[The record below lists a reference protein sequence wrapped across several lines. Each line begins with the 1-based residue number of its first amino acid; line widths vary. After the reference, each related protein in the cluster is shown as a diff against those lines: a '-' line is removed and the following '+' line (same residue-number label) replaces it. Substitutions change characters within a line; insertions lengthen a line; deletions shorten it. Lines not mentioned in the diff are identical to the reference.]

1 MTKPNSFIQLATTL
15 LRPKMGFRHL
25 FAYGPLLDQD
35 LIRERCPDPEFIT
48 LAHYEGRRF
57 IVNSDGI
64 ATIIPRKDFKVYGVI
79 WSVHEIGLAA
89 LDIHAGVP
97 HDHER
102 YGCFARSASG
112 QLCVSEFYATRNR
125 TEGLADRDYLRP
137 IIAAAR
143 HWKLPAAY
151 IKEMASW
158 ARPPSNKGK
167 HARGAR

>member
-15 LRPKMGFRHL
+15 LRPRMGFRHV
-25 FAYGPLLDQD
+25 FSYAELLDKSV
-35 LIRERCPDPEFIT
+35 ISERCPEPEFVT

-64 ATIIPRKDFKVYGVI
+64 ATIVPRKDFKVFGVV
-79 WSVHEIGLAA
+79 WCVHEIGLAA

-97 HDHER
+97 HDHDR

-112 QLCVSEFYATRNR
+112 QLCVTEFYATRNR
-125 TEGLADRDYLRP
+125 TEGLADPSYLSP

-143 HWKLPAAY
+143 HWRLPDAY
-151 IKEMASW
+151 IEEMASW
-158 ARPPSNKGK
+158 ARPASTNGK
-167 HARGAR
+167 NTRGAR